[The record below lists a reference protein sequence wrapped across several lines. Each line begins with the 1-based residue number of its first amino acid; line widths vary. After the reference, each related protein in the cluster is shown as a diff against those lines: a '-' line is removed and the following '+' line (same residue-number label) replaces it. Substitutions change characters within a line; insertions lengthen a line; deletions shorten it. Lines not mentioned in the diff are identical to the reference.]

1 MNPPL
6 KVTSKPKMFTKKS
19 PALRIDEA
27 DLKCKSKSG
36 CDFFGNPEWDG
47 YCSHCYRKERERQHN
62 DQKKS
67 PNRGESGSRA
77 SADSPLSL
85 SVAKRFNKFEEK
97 KQQQRQQQEK
107 RNKFSK
113 LASSLRKSTSIR
125 ETGRL
130 PEPWLEQSPE
140 VERIKQDYASH
151 LASLSPEVRQLINK
165 YIQGLCRTVCADANN
180 MSIDELS
187 EKVQKFYQ
195 ILAQCMDA
203 HNVNQELKESVLDYC
218 EKFTMTVL
226 HRNLFCPPTTTDE
239 EKDLA
244 IQKRIRQLNW
254 VNAKHLD
261 CCINETSEEVRDLV
275 YTSLTDLLG
284 MDSEKAP
291 QDKLQAVVK
300 CCRNIFLLLQSSV
313 GGPASADEFLP
324 ALIFIV
330 LKANP
335 ARLKSNINFVTRF
348 CNASRLMTGE
358 GGYYFTNLC
367 CAVSF
372 IENMTAQSLNLPELE
387 FEQYMSGE
395 VVPTSTWDSALMMYE
410 GISLMYEHIAALDDM
425 HKRADSVLEGTE
437 LLQNTMKKFVI
448 EMKLNVEDILAR
460 TQITFN
466 SEKVPTDID
475 TENPLSELLP
485 PPIAPQVVM
494 SGPQKMQSTLAYGK
508 ESLNLPGITKYA
520 FPSDSE
526 LDALGTD
533 STPVDGVVT
542 LPMSDSQEFLLTPSS
557 TYGFSSLDELATP
570 DELCAAQASLNF
582 VQGLSA
588 VNYEIDISDTCSDSS
603 AGMSPH
609 PPSVPMPEQKDSNS
623 CLPEETGPASLLD
636 TSESPT
642 SKLLPSPI
650 KPVVPGPGGDSGE
663 GSSPTVMNTTAEDTD
678 EVSQQKPL
686 EPTANVSSITS
697 SSEYQGFTAQGW
709 KIQSIPC
716 DTGPSDLKST
726 KRTKGNATL

>member
-1 MNPPL
+1 
-6 KVTSKPKMFTKKS
+6 MFTKKG

-27 DLKCKSKSG
+27 DLKCKNG
-36 CDFFGNPEWDG
+36 CGFYGNPQQDG
-47 YCSHCYRKERERQHN
+47 YCSQCYRQERERLQN
-62 DQKKS
+62 EQKKS
-67 PNRGESGSRA
+67 PNKGGSGSQHP
-77 SADSPLSL
+77 SSSSL
-85 SVAKRFNKFEEK
+85 PVTVAKRFSKFEEK

-107 RNKFSK
+107 RNKLSK
-113 LASSLRKSTSIR
+113 ITSSFRKSTSSR
-125 ETGRL
+125 DSNRL
-130 PEPWLEQSPE
+130 PEPWLDKSPD
-140 VERIKQDYASH
+140 VERIRQDYASQ
-151 LASLSPEVRQLINK
+151 LSALPPEVTQNMNK
-165 YIQGLCRTVCADANN
+165 YIQMLCRSVLNDGNN
-180 MSIDELS
+180 MPIDELS

-195 ILAQCMDA
+195 LLAKCMDA
-203 HNVNQELKESVLDYC
+203 RNINQEVKEQVLDYC

-261 CCINETSEEVRDLV
+261 CRINETSEEVRDLV
-275 YTSLTDLLG
+275 YTAITDLLG

-335 ARLKSNINFVTRF
+335 ARLKSNINFMTRF

-372 IENMTAQSLNLPELE
+372 IENLTAQSLSLPDDE
-387 FEQYMSGE
+387 FDQYMSGE

-410 GISLMYEHIAALDDM
+410 GISLMYEHLAALDDM
-425 HKRADSVLEGTE
+425 HKRVGCVLEDANV
-437 LLQNTMKKFVI
+437 LKSKMKDLSN
-448 EMKLNVEDILAR
+448 KLNLKVEDILAS
-460 TQITFN
+460 TQIILP

-475 TENPLSELLP
+475 TDNPLSDLLP
-485 PPIAPQVVM
+485 PPIIPQLVSPSVM
-494 SGPQKMQSTLAYGK
+494 TQFTSEKATVEQTPAKDALH
-508 ESLNLPGITKYA
+508 LPGITKYA

-526 LDALGTD
+526 LDALGAD
-533 STPVDGVVT
+533 STACDSVLP

-557 TYGFSSLDELATP
+557 IYGFSSLDELTTP
-570 DELCAAQASLNF
+570 DELCAAQASLSF

-588 VNYEIDISDTCSDSS
+588 VNYDIDISDTSADSS
-603 AGMSPH
+603 AGVSPH
-609 PPSVPMPEQKDSNS
+609 PSLISMPDQKDS
-623 CLPEETGPASLLD
+623 CLDGTQESSLLD

-642 SKLLPSPI
+642 SKLLLPSPM
-650 KPVVPGPGGDSGE
+650 KPVAPTSH
-663 GSSPTVMNTTAEDTD
+663 GSTSPVTDHITAEGQEDTSKD
-678 EVSQQKPL
+678 ETHDVSGPASGSQ
-686 EPTANVSSITS
+686 
-697 SSEYQGFTAQGW
+697 YQSFTAQGW

-716 DTGPSDLKST
+716 DTGTSDLNQT
-726 KRTKGNATL
+726 KRSKEDPHSRATVDSLGH

>member
-1 MNPPL
+1 
-6 KVTSKPKMFTKKS
+6 MFTKKT

-27 DLKCKSKSG
+27 DLKCKNG

-47 YCSHCYRKERERQHN
+47 YCSHCYRRERERQHN
-62 DQKKS
+62 DQRKS
-67 PNRGESGSRA
+67 PSKESNSRQPP
-77 SADSPLSL
+77 DSPLPITG
-85 SVAKRFNKFEEK
+85 AKRFSKFEEK

-113 LASSLRKSTSIR
+113 LASSLRKSTISR
-125 ETGRL
+125 DSGRL

-140 VERIKQDYASH
+140 VERIKQDYATQLS
-151 LASLSPEVRQLINK
+151 SLPPEVGQDINK
-165 YIQGLCRTVCADANN
+165 RIQGLCRIVCSDSNN
-180 MSIDELS
+180 ILIDELS

-195 ILAQCMDA
+195 ILAKCMDA
-203 HNVNQELKESVLDYC
+203 HSVNQELKEQILDYC

-226 HRNLFCPPTTTDE
+226 HRNLFCPPTTSDE

-244 IQKRIRQLNW
+244 IQARIRQLNW

-261 CCINETSEEVRDLV
+261 CRINETSEEVRDLV
-275 YTSLTDLLG
+275 YTSITDLLG

-372 IENMTAQSLNLPELE
+372 IENMTAQSLNLPENE

-410 GISLMYEHIAALDDM
+410 GMSLMYEHLAALDDM
-425 HKRADSVLEGTE
+425 HKRADTVLEGAD
-437 LLQNTMKKFVI
+437 LLKNKMETFVHQMKI
-448 EMKLNVEDILAR
+448 NVDDILSR
-460 TQITFN
+460 TEVIIR
-466 SEKVPTDID
+466 SERVPTDID
-475 TENPLSELLP
+475 TENPSSDLLP
-485 PPIAPQVVM
+485 PPISPQVVAFQSGAEILHM
-494 SGPQKMQSTLAYGK
+494 SSTLEK
-508 ESLNLPGITKYA
+508 ETLTLPGFTKYA

-533 STPVDGVVT
+533 NTPLDGVLP

-557 TYGFSSLDELATP
+557 SYGFSSLDELATP

-588 VNYEIDISDTCSDSS
+588 VNYDIDISDTIADSS
-603 AGMSPH
+603 KTSSPL
-609 PPSVPMPEQKDSNS
+609 PSLVLLPDRKGCSPENKPGVEPS
-623 CLPEETGPASLLD
+623 SLLD

-642 SKLLPSPI
+642 SKLLLPSPI
-650 KPVVPGPGGDSGE
+650 KPIAPVPGDDLGE
-663 GSSPTVMNTTAEDTD
+663 GCST
-678 EVSQQKPL
+678 
-686 EPTANVSSITS
+686 EPES
-697 SSEYQGFTAQGW
+697 SSTTNIQNATEQKTLEAASLVPNSGYQGFTAQGW

-716 DTGPSDLKST
+716 DTGTSDLKSSQNRS
-726 KRTKGNATL
+726 KENLGRKATLESVDGLL

>member
-1 MNPPL
+1 
-6 KVTSKPKMFTKKS
+6 MFTKKS

-27 DLKCKSKSG
+27 DLKCKSRSG

-47 YCSHCYRKERERQHN
+47 YCSHCYRKERERQQN

-67 PNRGESGSRA
+67 PNRGDSGSRT

-85 SVAKRFNKFEEK
+85 AVAKRFNKFEEK

-125 ETGRL
+125 DTGRL

-140 VERIKQDYASH
+140 VERIKQDYATH
-151 LASLSPEVRQLINK
+151 LASLSPELRQLINK
-165 YIQGLCRTVCADANN
+165 YIQGLCRSVCSDANN
-180 MSIDELS
+180 ISADELS

-195 ILAQCMDA
+195 ILSKCMDA
-203 HNVNQELKESVLDYC
+203 HNINQELKESVLDYC

-261 CCINETSEEVRDLV
+261 CRINETSEEVRDLV
-275 YTSLTDLLG
+275 YTSITDLLG

-425 HKRADSVLEGTE
+425 HKRADSVLEGTQ
-437 LLQNTMKKFVI
+437 LLQNTMKKFVF

-460 TQITFN
+460 TQITLN
-466 SEKVPTDID
+466 SSEKVPTDID

-485 PPIAPQVVM
+485 PPITPQVIAGG
-494 SGPQKMQSTLAYGK
+494 SQKLTSFLASEK
-508 ESLNLPGITKYA
+508 EALNLPGITKYA

-533 STPVDGVVT
+533 STPGDGV
-542 LPMSDSQEFLLTPSS
+542 LPLPISDSQEFLLTPSS

-588 VNYEIDISDTCSDSS
+588 VNYDIDISDTCSDSS
-603 AGMSPH
+603 AGLSPH
-609 PPSVPMPEQKDSNS
+609 PSFVSMPEQKENS
-623 CLPEETGPASLLD
+623 SCIPQETGPASLLD

-642 SKLLPSPI
+642 SKLLLPSPM
-650 KPVVPGPGGDSGE
+650 KPVIPGPGGDSGE
-663 GSSPTVMNTTAEDTD
+663 GSSPPVVSLTTAHSHSEEESELKTVD
-678 EVSQQKPL
+678 
-686 EPTANVSSITS
+686 PTVGVSSLTS
-697 SSEYQGFTAQGW
+697 NSEYQGFTAQGW

-716 DTGPSDLKST
+716 DTGPSDLNSNKKS
-726 KRTKGNATL
+726 KGDPAI

>member
-1 MNPPL
+1 
-6 KVTSKPKMFTKKS
+6 MFTKKN

-27 DLKCKSKSG
+27 DLKCKNG

-47 YCSHCYRKERERQHN
+47 YCSRCYYKER

-67 PNRGESGSRA
+67 PSRGDGASRGSQ
-77 SADSPLSL
+77 DSPLPITM
-85 SVAKRFNKFEEK
+85 AKRFSKFEEK

-125 ETGRL
+125 DSGRL

-140 VERIKQDYASH
+140 VERIKQEYASQ
-151 LASLSPEVRQLINK
+151 LSSLSPEVSQYMNK
-165 YIQGLCRTVCADANN
+165 YIQALCRTVCSDAHN

-195 ILAQCMDA
+195 NLSKCMDA
-203 HNVNQELKESVLDYC
+203 HNMNQELKEQVLDYC
-218 EKFTMTVL
+218 EKFTMTIL
-226 HRNLFCPPTTTDE
+226 YRNLFCPATTTDE

-244 IQKRIRQLNW
+244 IQKRIRQLSW
-254 VNAKHLD
+254 INAKHLD
-261 CCINETSEEVRDLV
+261 CRINETNKEVRDLV
-275 YTSLTDLLG
+275 YTSFTDLLG

-335 ARLKSNINFVTRF
+335 ARLKSNIHFITRF

-372 IENMTAQSLNLPELE
+372 IENMTAQSLSLPDDE

-395 VVPTSTWDSALMMYE
+395 VVPTSTWDSSVMMYE
-410 GISLMYEHIAALDDM
+410 GISLMYEHLVALDDM
-425 HKRADSVLEGTE
+425 HKRADSVLEGADV
-437 LLQNTMKKFVI
+437 LMNKMKDFSHQITIKVD
-448 EMKLNVEDILAR
+448 DILAR
-460 TQITFN
+460 TQIHLC
-466 SEKVPTDID
+466 SERMPTDID
-475 TENPLSELLP
+475 TDNPLSELLP
-485 PPIAPQVVM
+485 PPIAPMVVAPVSQTIE
-494 SGPQKMQSTLAYGK
+494 SGGLK
-508 ESLNLPGITKYA
+508 SLSEKKSLILPGITEYA

-526 LDALGTD
+526 LDALAADT
-533 STPVDGVVT
+533 TPGDGVLP
-542 LPMSDSQEFLLTPSS
+542 LPMSDSREFLLTPSS
-557 TYGFSSLDELATP
+557 NYGFSSLDELTTP

-588 VNYEIDISDTCSDSS
+588 VNYEIDISDTSAESS
-603 AGMSPH
+603 AGVSPH
-609 PPSVPMPEQKDSNS
+609 PSIMSVP
-623 CLPEETGPASLLD
+623 ETKEGISDTAYVQSTDHASLLD

-642 SKLLPSPI
+642 SKLMLPSPI
-650 KPVVPGPGGDSGE
+650 KPVAPELCGGLDEESLPKE
-663 GSSPTVMNTTAEDTD
+663 KSSTPVHRPSDVSTTSA
-678 EVSQQKPL
+678 
-686 EPTANVSSITS
+686 SSN
-697 SSEYQGFTAQGW
+697 YQSFTAQGW

-716 DTGPSDLKST
+716 DTGTSDLKNTNQMKKS
-726 KRTKGNATL
+726 KEDLDKLAYCDLD